1 MKKCVFFKVPMA
13 LIAICLMTGC
23 NNSQKGKDVVTTN
36 EATLQDMVNID
47 EITEIESIIADSTL
61 ENADGELSWKK
72 VGSGMIRIKKGEK
85 FYLRME
91 TKEGSVTSM
100 TYRYDN

>member
-1 MKKCVFFKVPMA
+1 MKKCVFFIVPMA

-36 EATLQDMVNID
+36 EATLQNMVNID

-85 FYLRME
+85 FYLRM
-91 TKEGSVTSM
+91 KIKDGSVTSM

>member
-1 MKKCVFFKVPMA
+1 MKKCVFFMVPMA

>member
-1 MKKCVFFKVPMA
+1 MKKCVFFMVPMA

-36 EATLQDMVNID
+36 EATLQNMVNID

-72 VGSGMIRIKKGEK
+72 VGSGMIRIKKGEN

-91 TKEGSVTSM
+91 IKDGSVTSM